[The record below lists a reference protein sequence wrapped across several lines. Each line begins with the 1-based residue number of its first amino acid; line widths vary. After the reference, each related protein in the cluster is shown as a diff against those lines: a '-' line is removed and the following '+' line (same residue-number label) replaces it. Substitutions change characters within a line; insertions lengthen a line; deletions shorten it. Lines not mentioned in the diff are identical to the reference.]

1 MHELIGRK
9 IEVNTGE
16 IIYRGVLIEITDE
29 ELHLQSEYGWISVP
43 LEKVAEV
50 KAVEQ

>member
-1 MHELIGRK
+1 MHDLIGRK
-9 IEVNTGE
+9 IEVITGD

-29 ELHLQSEYGWISVP
+29 ELHLQSELGWISVP

-50 KAVEQ
+50 REVDE

>member
-1 MHELIGRK
+1 MHDLIGK
-9 IEVNTGE
+9 KVEVITFE
-16 IIYRGVLIEITDE
+16 IIYRGVLIEIADE

-50 KAVEQ
+50 REVEE